1 MKSDF
6 NPAWTVREIAEALGV
21 EKLQVFR
28 RAARESWPFTE
39 ETGRGGRRRLYR
51 LADLPGDVARKMS
64 AHHGLPGVERT
75 PAHLR
80 GPEAR
85 RIRPAYTPSQL
96 NARAARC
103 TNAHRETAGAKL
115 KILDAAVAA
124 HDRDGIPLLRA
135 LRQAATSAPWNWTTL
150 RDAYYG
156 KGTAAG
162 CIQYPRHLWP
172 LVLLPAH
179 RGRSAQAECDPQAW
193 ELFKKMYLR
202 AEAPTAAHCYRQLQS
217 VARTRGWTIPRS
229 AAALVRRI
237 ETEFSP
243 QGIVMARESAQAA
256 GRRRPAQIRD
266 RDSLRAMECVNAD
279 GHILDIFCRWPDG
292 EISRPVIVAWQ
303 DVHSSKILSWRLSRT
318 ESAES
323 YRLSFADLLSQHGIP
338 LHVIVDNGR
347 GIASKLLTGGAAT
360 RYRFKI
366 KPEDPLG
373 LLTQLVGEKNIHW
386 TTPYSGQSKPI
397 ERAFRDFAA
406 DIAKD
411 YRFKGAYTGNSPA
424 AKPENYGSAAITAAR
439 VAEVVGQGIL
449 AHNDRSNRR
458 GRGLE
463 GHSFDDI
470 FAQSAVAHAA
480 DIARP
485 TAEQLSRWLLAAHGV
500 TASAQTGAVQ
510 LLGNRYWSEEL
521 SAALAGRPAA
531 ERKVIVRCDPER
543 LDHPVTVET
552 PDGRLIGCAEPL
564 GSVPVLS
571 ADQARET
578 ARDKARAKKLTK
590 QQVALQ
596 LRMDEREVTAALDE
610 AARIAEA
617 ADQPQPAAATVV
629 AGAFGFEPPRP
640 RPATATPGR
649 TPAELDKFLLEMADR
664 VLPRR
669 EAADA

>member
-1 MKSDF
+1 MKPGP
-6 NPAWTVREIAEALGV
+6 NPTWTAREIAAALGV
-21 EKLQVFR
+21 TD
-28 RAARESWPFTE
+28 RAIQKAASAWPFTTE
-39 ETGRGGRRRLYR
+39 AVRGGRRRLYH
-51 LADLPGDVARKMS
+51 LADLPGDVGRRMS
-64 AHHGLPGVERT
+64 AHHGLPDVERT

-85 RIRPAYTPSQL
+85 RILPVFTPEQL
-96 NARAARC
+96 DARAARC
-103 TNAHRETAGAKL
+103 TQAHRETAEAKL
-115 KILDAAVAA
+115 EILDAALTA
-124 HDRDGIPLLRA
+124 HERDGIPLGRA
-135 LRQAATSAPWNWTTL
+135 LRQAARTARWSWTTL

-156 KGTAAG
+156 RGNAAG

-179 RGRSAQAECDPQAW
+179 RGRAAQAECHPQAW
-193 ELFKKMYLR
+193 ELFKTLYLR
-202 AEAPTAAHCYRQLQS
+202 AEAPTAAHCHRQLQA

-237 ETEFSP
+237 EAEFAP

-303 DVHSSKILSWRLSRT
+303 DVHSSRILSWRLSRT

-338 LHVIVDNGR
+338 AHVIVDNGR
-347 GIASKLLTGGAAT
+347 GIASKLLTGGSAT

-366 KPEDPLG
+366 RPEDPLG
-373 LLTQLVGEKNIHW
+373 LLTQLVGESGIHW

-397 ERAFRDFAA
+397 ERAFRDFAS

-411 YRFKGAYTGNSPA
+411 YRFAGAYTGNSPT
-424 AKPENYGSAAITAAR
+424 AKPENYNSAAIGAGR
-439 VAEVVGQGIL
+439 VAEVVGQGIA
-449 AHNDRSNRR
+449 AHNGRGNRR

-463 GHSFDDI
+463 GRSFDEV
-470 FAQSAVAHAA
+470 FAESAAAHAA

-485 TAEQLSRWLLAAHGV
+485 TAEQLSRWLLAAHGI
-500 TASAQTGAVQ
+500 TASAQTGAVM
-510 LLGNRYWSEEL
+510 LFGNRYWSEEL

-543 LDHPVTVET
+543 LDRPVRVET
-552 PDGRLIGCAEPL
+552 PDGRLIGCGEPQ
-564 GSVPVLS
+564 GSVPVLN
-571 ADQARET
+571 AEQARET
-578 ARDKARAKKLTK
+578 ARDTARAKKLTR
-590 QQVALQ
+590 QQIALQ
-596 LRMDEREVTAALDE
+596 LRMDSREATAALDE
-610 AARIAEA
+610 AARIAAETG
-617 ADQPQPAAATVV
+617 QPQPAAATVV
-629 AGAFGFEPPRP
+629 AGAFGFEPPGP
-640 RPATATPGR
+640 QPAGAQAAGR
-649 TPAELDKFLLEMADR
+649 TAAELDKFLLEMAAR
-664 VLPRR
+664 TLPRR
-669 EAADA
+669 EANDA